1 MVLKGKWL
9 AHFFDHRFLIVL
21 GKLSF
26 SIYLIHL
33 AVIYALAIPCF
44 NLLHIQ
50 LGFSYWVAGL
60 WASLFTV
67 MISIVLATPY
77 SRYVDDIAIKVSSRL
92 TKIF

>member
-1 MVLKGKWL
+1 MYNGVPNNVNFYEVYGFGTTLLNPKS
-9 AHFFDHRFLIVL
+9 DN
-21 GKLSF
+21 
-26 SIYLIHL
+26 
-33 AVIYALAIPCF
+33 LAIPCF
-44 NLLHIQ
+44 NLFHIQ

-77 SRYVDDIAIKVSSRL
+77 SRYVDDIAIKVSNRL